1 MNCNDTV
8 TRLNDAKQFLIENP
22 LESKICAARIFDI
35 PRTTLQS
42 SLAQNSASNEV
53 EKRGGHNKIL
63 EKHQIKAIYEFIR
76 SLLTYGVQPTHEL
89 IFNAIKSLKRSQN
102 ADYKGPTK
110 RWFRTWWKSNHL
122 HKIKTKPLPVVRY
135 TAGQVKDVKAWF
147 ADYRV
152 VLRELNIKNKRNIIN
167 LDEAGFRVCCM
178 KGLEILVPTDVK
190 EYYSISPEN
199 RKSITIFENINAA
212 GDYPPPP
219 LLVIQGHDMMSNWF
233 ADEMPK
239 GTRIVSSENGFTS
252 DKIAI
257 AYLQHYIENSD
268 AGPESDWK
276 LMLMDNHGSHVTP
289 EFIRLANENRI
300 RPYPLIPH
308 LTHCMQPLDVGVF
321 QPYKHW
327 HDVAIQDAI
336 AEFNV
341 EYTITRFCQD
351 LTKIRDNTFK
361 KSTTEYSICL

>member
-1 MNCNDTV
+1 MWV
-8 TRLNDAKQFLIENP
+8 T
-22 LESKICAARIFDI
+22 
-35 PRTTLQS
+35 T
-42 SLAQNSASNEV
+42 
-53 EKRGGHNKIL
+53 GGVWVTKG
-63 EKHQIKAIYEFIR
+63 
-76 SLLTYGVQPTHEL
+76 GVWVTEGGVWVT
-89 IFNAIKSLKRSQN
+89 
-102 ADYKGPTK
+102 KG
-110 RWFRTWWKSNHL
+110 
-122 HKIKTKPLPVVRY
+122 
-135 TAGQVKDVKAWF
+135 
-147 ADYRV
+147 
-152 VLRELNIKNKRNIIN
+152 
-167 LDEAGFRVCCM
+167 VCFY
-178 KGLEILVPTDVK
+178 P
-190 EYYSISPEN
+190 YPYSISPEN

-233 ADEMPK
+233 ADELPK
-239 GTRIVSSENGFTS
+239 GTRIVSSENRFTS

-268 AGPESDWK
+268 VGSESDWK

-289 EFIRLANENRI
+289 EFIKLANENRI

-321 QPYKHW
+321 QPYIHW

-351 LTKIRDNTFK
+351 LTKIRDT
-361 KSTTEYSICL
+361 YSRNPLFNLPLKNLECGLLMRRNALNS